1 MMLNRHTADFPV
13 VNGTHGPSMNA
24 ASVRP
29 FQSNPHSERTVEQ
42 AQHPSSPVLDL
53 SSVPTLTRR
62 KPLDR
67 EDSVFESDP
76 EGVAA
81 VQFRLMQR
89 RLVNVYEQGGLL
101 LLTSPGMGDGKSL
114 TAHNLAWALAEAGHE
129 TLLLELDLRR
139 PSQTRRLGASP
150 HISICDVLA
159 GRATP
164 KDALRKLDGLPLGF
178 IGLDRPAQDPVSLLR
193 SSAMPHLLSWAK
205 NNFSWVVIDA
215 PPILPVADVEELL
228 PSVDLVALVVRE
240 RVTPNRLV
248 QRAVERLGDRLGFTI
263 LNDTRLSE
271 SDGYRYG

>member
-1 MMLNRHTADFPV
+1 MMLNRQTAEFPL
-13 VNGTHGPSMNA
+13 VNGTHTPLNA
-24 ASVRP
+24 NAVRS
-29 FQSNPHSERTVEQ
+29 FHQNPQNERIAEQ
-42 AQHPSSPVLDL
+42 AQHPSSSLLDL
-53 SSVPTLTRR
+53 STVASLTRR

-89 RLVNVYEQGGLL
+89 RLTNVYEQGGLL
-101 LLTSPGMGDGKSL
+101 LVTSPGMGDGKSL
-114 TAHNLAWALAEAGHE
+114 TAHNLAWALAEAGNE

-139 PSQTRRLGASP
+139 PSQTHRLGASP
-150 HISICDVLA
+150 LISICDVLA

-164 KDALRKLDGLPLGF
+164 KDALRKVDDLPLGF
-178 IGLDRPAQDPVSLLR
+178 IGLERPAQDPVSLLR
-193 SSAMPHLLSWAK
+193 SSALPHLLSWAK

-228 PSVDLVALVVRE
+228 PSVDVVALVIRE

-248 QRAVERLGDRLGFTI
+248 QRAVERLGERLSFTI

>member
-1 MMLNRHTADFPV
+1 MMLSRQTADFPV
-13 VNGTHGPSMNA
+13 VNGTHGPSING
-24 ASVRP
+24 ASVRS
-29 FQSNPHSERTVEQ
+29 FQSPPASERVLEQ
-42 AQHPSSPVLDL
+42 AQHPSNPLLDL
-53 SSVPTLTRR
+53 ATVPCLTRR

-101 LLTSPGMGDGKSL
+101 LVTSPGMGDGKSL
-114 TAHNLAWALAEAGHE
+114 TAHNLAWALAEAGHD

-139 PSQTRRLGASP
+139 PSQPRRLGATP
-150 HISICDVLA
+150 LISTCDVLA

-164 KDALRKLDGLPLGF
+164 RDALRRIDGLPLGF
-178 IGLDRPAQDPVSLLR
+178 IGLERPAIDPVSLLR
-193 SSAMPHLLSWAK
+193 SSAMPHLLTWAK
-205 NNFSWVVIDA
+205 ENFSWVIIDA

-228 PSVDLVALVVRE
+228 PSVDLVALVIRE
-240 RVTPNRLV
+240 RVTSNRLA
-248 QRAVERLGDRLGFTI
+248 QRAVERLGDRLAFTI